1 MGKGK
6 RTLLKLKL
14 VELDKKGFHYF
25 LKARVNGQPARFL
38 LDTGASHTVMDLS
51 RIQGFIDH
59 SNFEE
64 NPTLSTGLGTNTM
77 QSQIAILDSFKLGKV
92 LLDNF
97 EMILMDLSH
106 VNESYR
112 LADKK
117 PLDGVLGSN
126 VLKQLNAIIRF
137 SSPPSLSLKLND

>member
-1 MGKGK
+1 MAKGN
-6 RTLLKLKL
+6 RTKLNLKL
-14 VELDKKGFHYF
+14 VELDKQGFHYF
-25 LKARVNGQPARFL
+25 LKARVNGKSARFL

-51 RIQGFIDH
+51 RINSFINHTD
-59 SNFEE
+59 FEE

-77 QSQIAILDSFKLGKV
+77 QSQIVSVNTFRLGKAILKD
-92 LLDNF
+92 F

-112 LADKK
+112 LAEKK

-126 VLKQLNAIIRF
+126 VFRKLEAKINF
-137 SSPPSLSLKLND
+137 GKNPTLSLKLP

>member
-1 MGKGK
+1 MGKGN
-6 RTLLKLKL
+6 RTILKLKI
-14 VELDKKGFHYF
+14 VELDKQGFHYF
-25 LKARVNGQPARFL
+25 LKAKVNGKSARFL
-38 LDTGASHTVMDLS
+38 LDTGASHTVMDSS
-51 RIQGFIDH
+51 RIQSFIDH

-77 QSQIAILDSFKLGKV
+77 QSKIATLDTFILGKTV
-92 LLDNF
+92 LRNF

-112 LADKK
+112 LAEKK

-126 VLKQLNAIIRF
+126 VLKDLNAIIRF
-137 SSPPSLSLKLND
+137 STQPSLSLKTKD

>member
-6 RTLLKLKL
+6 RSLLKLKI
-14 VELDKKGFHYF
+14 VELDKQGFHYF
-25 LKARVNGQPARFL
+25 LKAKVNGKSARFL
-38 LDTGASHTVMDLS
+38 LDTGASHTVMDAS
-51 RIQGFIDH
+51 RIQRFIDH

-77 QSQIAILDSFKLGKV
+77 QSKIAVLDSFKLGKAV
-92 LLDNF
+92 LENF

-112 LADKK
+112 LAEKK

-126 VLKQLNAIIRF
+126 VLKELNAIIRF
-137 SSPPSLSLKLND
+137 SDPPSLSLKLKD

>member
-6 RTLLKLKL
+6 RTILKLKL

-25 LKARVNGQPARFL
+25 LKARVNGRPARFL

-51 RIQGFIDH
+51 RIQRFIDH

-92 LLDNF
+92 LLANF

>member
-6 RTLLKLKL
+6 RTLLKLKI
-14 VELDKKGFHYF
+14 VELDKQGFHYF
-25 LKARVNGQPARFL
+25 LKAKVNGESARFL
-38 LDTGASHTVMDLS
+38 LDTGASHTVMDSS
-51 RIQGFIDH
+51 RIQSFIDH

-77 QSQIAILDSFKLGKV
+77 QSQIAVLDSFKLGKAV
-92 LLDNF
+92 LENF

-112 LADKK
+112 LAEKK
-117 PLDGVLGSN
+117 TLDGVLGSN
-126 VLKQLNAIIRF
+126 VLKELNAIIRF
-137 SSPPSLSLKLND
+137 SNPPSLSLKLKD